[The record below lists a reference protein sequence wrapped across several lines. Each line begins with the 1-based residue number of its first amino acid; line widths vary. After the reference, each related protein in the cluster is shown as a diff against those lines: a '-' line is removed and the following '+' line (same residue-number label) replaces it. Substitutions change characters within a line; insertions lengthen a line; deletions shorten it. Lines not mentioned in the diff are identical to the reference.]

1 MIRHQVRVLPPKKE
15 NIVIS
20 SLFVNQE
27 RCKNFSIYKKNIKI
41 PKQDYMSIGLQITN
55 LDNYHSLDIDCPNLC
70 AKVDL
75 LKENGEIFKKNFK
88 ILEDNGFI
96 IEPSK
101 INLETITLAI
111 NLIKNEQIID
121 AIVVDIV

>member
-15 NIVIS
+15 NIIIS

-41 PKQDYMSIGLQITN
+41 PKQDYMSIGLKITN
-55 LDNYHSLDIDCPNLC
+55 LDNYHNLDIDCPNLC

-75 LKENGEIFKKNFK
+75 LKENGEIFKKDFK

>member
-15 NIVIS
+15 NILIS
-20 SLFVNQE
+20 SLFVNKE
-27 RCKNFSIYKKNIKI
+27 RHKDFGLYKKYVKI
-41 PKQDYMSIGLQITN
+41 QKQDYIAIGLQITN
-55 LDNYHSLDIDCPNLC
+55 LDNYHSLAIDYPNLY

-75 LKENGEIFKKNFK
+75 LGEDGKIFKKDFK
-88 ILEDNGFI
+88 ILENNGFI

-101 INLETITLAI
+101 INLEKISLKI

-121 AIVVDIV
+121 VSIIDIV